1 MIVAVIGSRGIN
13 IADIDAYIPQ
23 NCEELVSGGARGVD
37 RAVREYARAKGI
49 PLTEFLPDFAR
60 YRKGAPLLRNKQIVD
75 YAEIVVA
82 LWDGASPGTKF
93 VIDYC
98 KAVGK
103 PCLLHLIRH

>member
-1 MIVAVIGSRGIN
+1 MKN
-13 IADIDAYIPQ
+13 
-23 NCEELVSGGARGVD
+23 LF
-37 RAVREYARAKGI
+37 RAARAELTARCGNTRAQKGI

-103 PCLLHLIRH
+103 PCLLRLIRR